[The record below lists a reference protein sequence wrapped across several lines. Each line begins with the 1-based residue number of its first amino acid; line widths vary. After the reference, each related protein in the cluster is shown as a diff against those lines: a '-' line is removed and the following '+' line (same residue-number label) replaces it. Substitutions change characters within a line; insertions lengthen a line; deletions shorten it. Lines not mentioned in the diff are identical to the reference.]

1 MHVKICA
8 TKVSFRCCVKGYI
21 VHKFYQK
28 CPTVSHIC
36 LPLTAAFFITV
47 VLTVLL
53 SVAHLIGIDA
63 LSRLAHVLL
72 RRAGGLRRE
81 AQAVRLVRTIQTVVL
96 PVADV
101 ERVDAGSV
109 TAGELVAAAGI
120 IRTAQLIAA
129 VSAVIHVIT
138 ATEE

>member
-1 MHVKICA
+1 M
-8 TKVSFRCCVKGYI
+8 
-21 VHKFYQK
+21 
-28 CPTVSHIC
+28 
-36 LPLTAAFFITV
+36 PLTAAFFITV

-53 SVAHLIGIDA
+53 SIAHLIGIDA

-96 PVADV
+96 SVADV

-129 VSAVIHVIT
+129 ISTVIHAIT